1 MSMADLDEL
10 ARRAAA
16 KDGRGGRRPGAGRP
30 KKSKPEDKPVKP
42 AEAVDPPLEI
52 RSVDQLLEEGPPP
65 PIEDIGALTLQLMDN
80 PSAYYATGK
89 ARKELAHAAKAEL
102 EYRIKLGQYLPRDAV
117 RSAVA
122 TAFQAVAQGLR
133 SIPDNLERKLGVSPE
148 LAEAVSRSIDD
159 TMGELAHE
167 LERIFNENN
176 DRDDAK

>member
-10 ARRAAA
+10 ARRAGSQ
-16 KDGRGGRRPGAGRP
+16 DGRGGRRPGAGRP
-30 KKSKPEDKPVKP
+30 KKNKTEPAKP
-42 AEAVDPPLEI
+42 AVPVEPPLEI

-65 PIEDIGALTLQLMDN
+65 PIEDTGALTLNLLDN
-80 PSAYYATGK
+80 PSVYYATGK